1 MKSILDLL
9 KETVNEWQEDK
20 ASRLAA
26 ALSYYT
32 IFSLAPLVILSI
44 AIVGLVYGQAA
55 VEGRLFDRI
64 AGIVGAEAAEMIQTM
79 IANVSQPTEGVI
91 ATLIGFGIL
100 LWGATSLFGQLKD
113 ALNTIWNV
121 RLKPGGGMS
130 VFIRT
135 RLLSFLM
142 VLLIGFILLLTIVSS
157 TALSVVSRFFG
168 DLLPMANIIW
178 YLVEFLVTL
187 ALLTLLFAIIFKV
200 LPDVE
205 IEWSEV
211 WVGASATAVL
221 FNIGRILIGIYMG
234 MASVASP
241 FGAAGS
247 LVVLLLWIYYSA
259 QIFFFGAEFTKV
271 YARQRGAR
279 VMPSPGAFP
288 LGKAARLEQG
298 IPRTTDVET
307 IDKSGGIP
315 LGAYP
320 TVRRVSEAEAPQQ
333 RKASLGYAIG
343 FGVILA
349 LLGMIWRN
357 MKRAF

>member
-1 MKSILDLL
+1 MNSILDLV

-26 ALSYYT
+26 ALAYYT
-32 IFSLAPLVILSI
+32 IFSFAPLVILSI
-44 AIVGLVYGQAA
+44 AIAGLVYGQAA
-55 VEGRLFDRI
+55 VEGRLFNQI

-91 ATLIGFGIL
+91 ATVIGIGLL
-100 LWGATSLFGQLKD
+100 LWGATGLFSQLKD
-113 ALNTIWNV
+113 ALNTIWNI

-142 VLLIGFILLLTIVSS
+142 VLLVGFVLLSTLFSS
-157 TALSVVSRFFG
+157 TALSVISRFFG

-187 ALLTLLFAIIFKV
+187 ALLTLLFAVIFKV

-205 IEWSEV
+205 IEWRAV
-211 WVGASATAVL
+211 WLGALVTAVL
-221 FNIGRILIGIYMG
+221 FNIGRVLIGIYMG

-271 YARQRGAR
+271 FARQRG
-279 VMPSPGAFP
+279 VKVYPSPNAYR
-288 LGKAARLEQG
+288 LSREARLEQG
-298 IPRTTDVET
+298 IPESSEVGVVDS
-307 IDKSGGIP
+307 DGGIP
-315 LGAYP
+315 LGAHP
-320 TVRRVSEAEAPQQ
+320 THRRAAGAESPRQN
-333 RKASLGYAIG
+333 KASLGYALG
-343 FGVILA
+343 FGAILA
-349 LLGMIWRN
+349 LVGVIWRN
-357 MKRAF
+357 IKRAF